1 MSDNTTLAMLETF
14 MASHTCTIRDYS
26 VITDVSLSE
35 LFETD
40 LLCIHSLTE
49 CNLERFQAD
58 SLLLLNQAEQQHYPR
73 VRFAY
78 TDAGI
83 FTLASL
89 IKTKRAIR
97 IYVKL
102 IELLVNRLQG
112 KAYEIATSYPG
123 DK

>member
-1 MSDNTTLAMLETF
+1 MSEINTLILLETF

-40 LLCIHSLTE
+40 LLSIHSLTE
-49 CNLERFQAD
+49 CNLEHFQSD
-58 SLLLLNQAEQQHYPR
+58 SLLLLNQPEQQHYPR
-73 VRFAY
+73 ARFAY

-112 KAYEIATSYPG
+112 KAYEIASTYQS